1 MIFVILITALLDIVM
16 TLQEEI
22 NFFSGLISTTSWVVF
37 ITARIVYIRLFNHSA
52 YDFHIPVFTNMKKS
66 VIGHSQE

>member
-1 MIFVILITALLDIVM
+1 MIFVILITALLEIVL

-37 ITARIVYIRLFNHSA
+37 KTARIVYIRLFNHCA
-52 YDFHIPVFTNMKKS
+52 YDFHIPVFTNM
-66 VIGHSQE
+66 

>member
-1 MIFVILITALLDIVM
+1 MIFVILITALFDIVL

-22 NFFSGLISTTSWVVF
+22 NFFSGHISTTSWVVF

-52 YDFHIPVFTNMKKS
+52 YDFHIPVLTNM
-66 VIGHSQE
+66 

>member
-1 MIFVILITALLDIVM
+1 MIFVILITALFDIVL

-37 ITARIVYIRLFNHSA
+37 ITARIDYIRLFNHSA
-52 YDFHIPVFTNMKKS
+52 YDFHGVTKS
-66 VIGHSQE
+66 ERMSEVTA

>member
-22 NFFSGLISTTSWVVF
+22 NFFSGLISTISWVVF

-52 YDFHIPVFTNMKKS
+52 YYFHIPVFTNM
-66 VIGHSQE
+66 

>member
-1 MIFVILITALLDIVM
+1 MISVILITALLEIVL

-52 YDFHIPVFTNMKKS
+52 HI
-66 VIGHSQE
+66 

>member
-1 MIFVILITALLDIVM
+1 MIFVILITALLEIVL

-52 YDFHIPVFTNMKKS
+52 YDFHIPVFTVM
-66 VIGHSQE
+66 

>member
-1 MIFVILITALLDIVM
+1 MIFVILITALFDIVL

-52 YDFHIPVFTNMKKS
+52 YDFHIPVF
-66 VIGHSQE
+66 